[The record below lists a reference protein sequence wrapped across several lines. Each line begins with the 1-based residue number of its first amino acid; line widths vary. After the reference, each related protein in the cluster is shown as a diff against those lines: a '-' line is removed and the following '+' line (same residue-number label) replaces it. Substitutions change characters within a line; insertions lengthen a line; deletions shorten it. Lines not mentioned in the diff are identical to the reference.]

1 MESGDVVAV
10 LHDIRTQLRGLLKTT
25 ELAGPELKAAEV
37 IRQRLAEQGV
47 LSLPSMQISPQVE
60 LYDLRHQLGAT
71 IPQLPP
77 QLRSLAQACFSLADL
92 LFWFQR
98 SSPQHPDFMAGHINA
113 EIIGPRGL
121 ERRDDITV
129 GISLMRPGLTY
140 PDHHHLPEEIYLV
153 LSHGLWRQADD
164 FWWSPGIGG
173 YVYNPSHIVHAMRSV
188 DTPLLALWCLKH

>member
-1 MESGDVVAV
+1 MVSGDVVAA
-10 LHDIRTQLRGLLKTT
+10 LHDFRTQLSGLLKTT
-25 ELAGPELKAAEV
+25 ELAGPGLLAAEV
-37 IRQRLAEQGV
+37 IRQRLAEQGT
-47 LSLPSMQISPQVE
+47 LSLPFAQIAPPVA

-77 QLRSLAQACFSLADL
+77 RLRALAQAYFSLADH

-98 SSPQHPDFMAGHINA
+98 SSPQDPDFMAGHINA

-121 ERRDDITV
+121 EKRDDITV
-129 GISLMRPGLTY
+129 GISLMQPGLTY
-140 PDHHHLPEEIYLV
+140 PDHHHQPEEIYLV
-153 LSHGLWRQADD
+153 LSQGLWRQAGDP
-164 FWWSPGIGG
+164 WWSPGIGG